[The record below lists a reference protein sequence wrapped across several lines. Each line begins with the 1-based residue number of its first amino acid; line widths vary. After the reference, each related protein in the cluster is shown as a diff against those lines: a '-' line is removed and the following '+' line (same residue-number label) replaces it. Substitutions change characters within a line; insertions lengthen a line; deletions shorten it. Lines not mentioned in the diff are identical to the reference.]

1 MPDAPW
7 FERAFGP
14 EYLLLY
20 AHRSPEEGAAQVQD
34 LLRSGLLERRSPVLD
49 LGCGAGRHLRA
60 MRAAGLRAL
69 GLDLS
74 RDLLAH
80 GALGGVA
87 VRGDMRRLPWRR
99 GAFACVTS
107 LFTSFGYFN
116 DAENLAVLRE
126 VRRVLQPGG
135 ALLLDHINPGPTLAK
150 LVPQSRETLG
160 EAVVTSTRRHDA
172 AGRRVIKEVE
182 MAHGQSVQRWQE
194 SVRLYE
200 PDELDRLLQSAGLEV
215 ERRCADFAGGPFD
228 PSASPRQFV
237 KSRAHGRRRG

>member
-20 AHRSPEEGAAQVQD
+20 AHRSAEEGAAQVQN
-34 LLRSGLLERRSPVLD
+34 LLHAGLLERRSPVLD
-49 LGCGAGRHLRA
+49 LGCGAGRHLHA
-60 MRAAGLRAL
+60 MRAAGLGAW

-74 RDLLAH
+74 MALLARGSLV
-80 GALGGVA
+80 GAA
-87 VRGDMRRLPWRR
+87 VRGDMRRLPWRS

-107 LFTSFGYFN
+107 LFTSFGYFE

-126 VRRVLQPGG
+126 VRRVLRPGG

-160 EAVVTSTRRHDA
+160 EAVVTSRRRHDA
-172 AGRRVIKEVE
+172 LGRRVVKDVE
-182 MAHGQSVQRWQE
+182 LTRNGSVQRWQE

-200 PDELDRLLQSAGLEV
+200 PEELDRLLQSAGLEV
-215 ERRCADFAGGPFD
+215 ERRCADFAGSVFD
-228 PSASPRQFV
+228 PQESPRQLV
-237 KSRAHGRRRG
+237 KARARGLARG